1 MSRGGTLKV
10 KTRNVAQEIAVW
22 RRSIGN
28 FFEYSE
34 RFSEHGIFHG
44 FNSQTNKL
52 VIDIKL
58 YKWLVNNRVGVTEIC
73 KS

>member
-1 MSRGGTLKV
+1 MSRGDTLKV

-34 RFSEHGIFHG
+34 
-44 FNSQTNKL
+44 
-52 VIDIKL
+52 
-58 YKWLVNNRVGVTEIC
+58 
-73 KS
+73 